1 MKTTENEF
9 QTNENYVTPNV
20 QVTDI
25 IIEQNVLN
33 GMSGGGFKDLGEL
46 GGEIW

>member
-1 MKTTENEF
+1 MKTTKNEL
-9 QTNENYVTPNV
+9 QTSESYVTPNV

-33 GMSGGGFKDLGEL
+33 GGSGLLVGFGGAN
-46 GGEIW
+46 W

>member
-1 MKTTENEF
+1 MKTTKDEF

-33 GMSGGGFKDLGEL
+33 GASTGGNLGDLSGEV
-46 GGEIW
+46 W